1 VPNIGVMFCDGR
13 LLCWNKM
20 WLCILDI
27 INSTLGGLFL
37 VLIVEDKGHPM
48 DCLGRRSGVG
58 EI

>member
-1 VPNIGVMFCDGR
+1 
-13 LLCWNKM
+13 M